1 MLQYL
6 YFYVLF
12 IYSDLSYIK
21 KEALQ
26 MLLHNK
32 TWYLWCGLESELINY
47 AQNINITFIISIIY

>member
-1 MLQYL
+1 MFIIFVYFYTFIYILNFFLKMLQYL

-32 TWYLWCGLESELINY
+32 TFDTCGVD
-47 AQNINITFIISIIY
+47 